1 MAKAASTGT
10 KTASAASKVLHSKTA
25 TADEKSV
32 AASAMAQTKTKD
44 VTSVSHEEATAS
56 MFRKDPQFAAEYL
69 NQMLADG
76 GGKELLF
83 AIRHFAAAFGSA
95 RTTKLECA
103 AA

>member
-44 VTSVSHEEATAS
+44 VTGTVVASKAGKVLHDPKASKEAKS
-56 MFRKDPQFAAEYL
+56 
-69 NQMLADG
+69 
-76 GGKELLF
+76 
-83 AIRHFAAAFGSA
+83 AAASA
-95 RTTKLECA
+95 LAQTPGTKA
-103 AA
+103 VAKKK